1 MNLHPSRNITKILL
15 STTSR
20 FVGEYQEANLLLTH
34 AFPGG
39 HGRTEVILGLTENPM
54 SRNFFVLSLETPPYD
69 RSKSIV
75 VPDYTPT
82 GDVICTYLSILFGK
96 RFDNHGR
103 LESDGLFFLPRISER
118 WSPCNPSLSFN
129 NHKPRP
135 DLSIPLNFE
144 EVRRIAPFL
153 EENRVDPR
161 SELFLRSAGRFY
173 LHALQEA
180 ESQPEVAFLDLITCA
195 EILAN
200 YFEYDQDDLL
210 DDQIKQDL
218 TRIAE
223 KLDEG
228 VAIAR
233 RIRGRLF
240 QVRRKFTNTLLHLLS
255 PYFFQQTEASQ
266 KFCALKK
273 DDIAT
278 RIKAAYDLRS
288 LYIHTGLDF
297 GKWIMIRTACN
308 EEVHIGTPVVDDHE
322 FRDLLV
328 KAPTF
333 FGLER
338 IMRFCLLRFMHL
350 YGSPIDDRLAEEGL
364 PSNGIAGNDE

>member
-1 MNLHPSRNITKILL
+1 
-15 STTSR
+15 
-20 FVGEYQEANLLLTH
+20 LLTH

-39 HGRTEVILGLTENPM
+39 HGRTEVVLGLTENPM
-54 SRNFFVLSLETPPYD
+54 SRNFFVLSLDTPPSD
-69 RSKSIV
+69 SSKSIA
-75 VPDYTPT
+75 VPDYAPT

-103 LESDGLFFLPRISER
+103 LESDGQFFLPRISER
-118 WSPCNPSLSFN
+118 WSPCDPSLSFN

-135 DLSIPLNFE
+135 DLSIPLNLD

-153 EENRVDPR
+153 EENSLELRC
-161 SELFLRSAGRFY
+161 ELFLRSAGRFY

-200 YFEYDQDDLL
+200 YFDYDQDDLL

-223 KLDEG
+223 KLDDG
-228 VAIAR
+228 LAIAG

-240 QVRRKFTNTLLHLLS
+240 QVRRKLTDALLRLLS
-255 PYFFQQTEASQ
+255 PYFFQQTEASE
-266 KFCALKK
+266 KFYALKK
-273 DDIAT
+273 DGIAA
-278 RIKAAYDLRS
+278 RIRAAYDLRS
-288 LYIHTGLDF
+288 RYIHTGLGF
-297 GKWIMIRTACN
+297 GKWVMIRTACN
-308 EEVHIGTPVVDDHE
+308 EEVHIGIPVVDDHG

-350 YGSPIDDRLAEEGL
+350 YGSPIDDRLAGEGL
-364 PSNGIAGNDE
+364 PRNDIGGNDK